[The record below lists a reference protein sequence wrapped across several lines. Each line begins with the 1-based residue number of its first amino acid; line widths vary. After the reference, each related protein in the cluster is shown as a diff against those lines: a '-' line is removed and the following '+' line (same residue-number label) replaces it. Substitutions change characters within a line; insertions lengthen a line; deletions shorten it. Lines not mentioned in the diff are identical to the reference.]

1 MLSTIRPAK
10 RIATLLRVESSRSAS
25 HIAVG
30 SVSTRVL
37 LAGWHE
43 TGIRRFGRTVSRWQE
58 TATEIAT
65 TAVEQHAISTRHDNS
80 AFAKTLP
87 VVCPGCGALS
97 QTIEPESPG
106 FYGQKKR
113 NVKAVKKD
121 DEDRIYQ
128 EAMGRIGGSEQEPR
142 DQQETEPQ
150 KPENS
155 PATLICD
162 RCHDLMYQ
170 SKGASILHP
179 SMQSIQDIIESSPHK
194 HNHIYHVLDA
204 ADFPMSLIPNLMSA
218 LRLPRLRTQNRRS
231 KTKQYSR
238 DRVADIS
245 FIITRSDLLAPK
257 KEQVDRLMPYL
268 QEVLRDA
275 LGRTGRNVR
284 LGNVKCVSAKRGWWT
299 PQVKEEIWK
308 RGGAGWVVGKVNVG
322 KSALFEVVFPKGR
335 NYDAVEAART
345 NAVRSAESSRELN
358 EDNIEVGN
366 TSADGTKFTPFDAGT
381 RDDFMDGMNSA
392 LIDEAEQA
400 SAVAGEMSTEREQE
414 IQDEDNSFN
423 DDDDVML
430 LPPAQPETPYP
441 QMPIVSALPG
451 TTASPIRI
459 PYGNGKGELIDLP
472 GVQRSSLE
480 THVAPEHGSSLVMKS
495 RIVPEQY
502 TLKPGQSLLIGGI
515 VRITPKTDDLVF
527 LAYPFTPLNAHAT
540 SNVKAL
546 AIQTG
551 VNEDGTPYTGN
562 VENIGTDKAKL
573 RIKSAGT
580 YTLEWDVTKKRAGP
594 VTDKQA
600 GKQKVENLPFIVY
613 GADILIEGVG
623 WIELVCQVRKRRTSL
638 ISDALGV
645 EFGTTTPTSSTDAK
659 PQVEVF
665 TPKGKFIGIR
675 KPMNAWLE
683 GGPKKVAKHARRA
696 RPRMTISM
704 QRRKEGGKK
713 GGQAANAVPS

>member
-1 MLSTIRPAK
+1 MLSVIRPAK
-10 RIATLLRVESSRSAS
+10 HIATSLRAGVSRSARDR
-25 HIAVG
+25 AVG
-30 SVSTRVL
+30 SVSTYTL
-37 LAGWHE
+37 LPRWHE
-43 TGIRRFGRTVSRWQE
+43 PGIRRFGRSVKRWQE
-58 TATEIAT
+58 TKAEGALGELVQN
-65 TAVEQHAISTRHDNS
+65 AALVEHDNF

-106 FYGQKKR
+106 FYSRKKR
-113 NVKAVKKD
+113 NVKTTQKS
-121 DEDRIYQ
+121 DEDKIFQ
-128 EAMGRIGGSEQEPR
+128 EAMARIESLEQHQPA
-142 DQQETEPQ
+142 QQETEQ
-150 KPENS
+150 EPESNR
-155 PATLICD
+155 ANLICD
-162 RCHDLMYQ
+162 RCHDLIYQ
-170 SKGASILHP
+170 SKGSSILHP

-218 LRLPRLRTQNRRS
+218 LKLPRLRTQNRRS
-231 KTKQYSR
+231 KSIQYAR

-245 FIITRSDLLAPK
+245 FIITRCDLLAPK
-257 KEQVDRLMPYL
+257 KEQVDRLMPYM

-284 LGNVKCVSAKRGWWT
+284 LGNVRCVSAKRGWWT

-335 NYDAVEAART
+335 NFDAVETART
-345 NAVRSAESSRELN
+345 TALGTSNASHEQIEGVANSA
-358 EDNIEVGN
+358 
-366 TSADGTKFTPFDAGT
+366 KFTPFNDEGLAQI
-381 RDDFMDGMNSA
+381 NSA
-392 LIDEAEQA
+392 LSEDATEDQGVVDE
-400 SAVAGEMSTEREQE
+400 GETAQRQQTPEED
-414 IQDEDNSFN
+414 DEL
-423 DDDDVML
+423 DDDSDLML
-430 LPPAQPETPYP
+430 LPPAQPETQYP
-441 QMPIVSALPG
+441 QMPIVSSLPG

-459 PYGNGKGELIDLP
+459 PFGNGKGELIDLP

-480 THVAPEHGSSLVMKS
+480 THVAPEHRSSLVMKS

-502 TLKPGQSLLIGGI
+502 SLKPGQSLLIGGI
-515 VRITPKTDDLVF
+515 VRITPKTDELVF
-527 LAYPFTPLNAHAT
+527 LAYPFTPLHPHAT
-540 SNVKAL
+540 GNHKAV

-551 VNEDGTPYTGN
+551 VNEDGTPYTGT
-562 VENIGTDKAKL
+562 VENIGTDTAKT

-580 YTLEWDVTKKRAGP
+580 YTLEWDVTKRRAGP

-600 GKQKVENLPFIVY
+600 GKQKAENLPFVVY

-623 WIELVCQVRKRRTSL
+623 WVELVCQVRNRRKSL

-645 EFGTTTPTSSTDAK
+645 EFGTTDQPVNAK

-675 KPMNAWLE
+675 RPMNAWLD
-683 GGPKKVAKHARRA
+683 GGPKKVAKHARKS

-713 GGQAANAVPS
+713 GGQAANAVLS